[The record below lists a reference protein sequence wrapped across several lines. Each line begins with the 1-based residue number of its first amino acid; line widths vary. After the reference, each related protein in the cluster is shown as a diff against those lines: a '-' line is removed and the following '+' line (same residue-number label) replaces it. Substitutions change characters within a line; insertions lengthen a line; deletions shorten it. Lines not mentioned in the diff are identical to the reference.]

1 MPDRKNEVGIR
12 LALRYLGEERGRA
25 YAADWATTPSIGSSP
40 AGCGPGTSPMTSR
53 RLTRTSSFDH
63 TAGPGTSVARAVC
76 VPEESTHVT
85 LIHSPGECE

>member
-1 MPDRKNEVGIR
+1 VPDRKNEVGIR

-53 RLTRTSSFDH
+53 P
-63 TAGPGTSVARAVC
+63 A
-76 VPEESTHVT
+76 
-85 LIHSPGECE
+85 